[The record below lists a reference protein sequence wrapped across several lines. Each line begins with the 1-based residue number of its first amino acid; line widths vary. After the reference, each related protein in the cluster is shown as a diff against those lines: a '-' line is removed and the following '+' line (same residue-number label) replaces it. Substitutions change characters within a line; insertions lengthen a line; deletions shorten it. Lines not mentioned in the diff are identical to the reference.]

1 MPVNESAL
9 INVIKKS
16 YEALKK
22 NGEIGPNGFDYFK
35 QLEFFINLYETLTNK
50 EFDNNLLETL

>member
-1 MPVNESAL
+1 MPINENKL
-9 INVIKKS
+9 INVIKEC

-35 QLEFFINLYETLTNK
+35 QLEFYINLYETLMNK
-50 EFDNNLLETL
+50 NFDLSLLETL

>member
-1 MPVNESAL
+1 MPANETVL
-9 INVIKKS
+9 INNIKKS

-22 NGEIGPNGFDYFK
+22 YGYVGPDGFDYFK
-35 QLEFFINLYETLTNK
+35 QLEFCINLYETLTNK